1 MINTKKQ
8 TPYLAIVKRSYKSN
22 AQLGEVINRSARY
35 VRYRITGEFDFTDR
49 EKKMILQDLGMD
61 PTPEAIAYVFEKFP
75 EVVTTKGAT
84 A

>member
-35 VRYRITGEFDFTDR
+35 VRYRINGQADFTDR
-49 EKKMILQDLGMD
+49 EKKMILRDIGMD

-75 EVVTTKGAT
+75 VLVAKGAT